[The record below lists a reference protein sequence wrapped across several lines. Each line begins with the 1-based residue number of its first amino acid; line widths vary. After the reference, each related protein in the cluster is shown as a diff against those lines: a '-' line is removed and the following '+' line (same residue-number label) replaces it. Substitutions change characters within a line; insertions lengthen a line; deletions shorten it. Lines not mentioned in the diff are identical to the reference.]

1 MNASEAKSAT
11 RPFEASDAQA
21 TALEIGAA
29 FSALRTRS
37 RVLACTSGAERAE
50 KIRSMLSAVLA
61 NKKRFYQAAYEEL
74 RACDLDVAAQ
84 MVMLKSESDFAAKH
98 VARWMR
104 PRRVRNSA
112 ATLGK
117 KCYIL
122 YEPKGVVL
130 NLSTWNAPVCIGLVP
145 AIASI
150 AAGNAFALKPSELAP
165 HSAALLREVLAT
177 VFSADEF
184 AVFEGAADVAQALL
198 AQPFDHIYYTGG
210 QRVGRLVMRAAAENF
225 AGVTLE
231 MGGKNPVIVD
241 RSAAIE
247 NAAKKIAWGRVANA
261 GQICVAPDYALVHRS
276 VMEPFLSALTES
288 IRAMYN
294 PKGEGFDQSEELLRI
309 VNDQHFTRV
318 RRLLDDALEKGAHI
332 VCGGKMRAEDRFVE
346 PTVVTEV
353 HDDMALM
360 QEEIFAPILPVIPFD
375 EREQAIDRIHARTKP
390 LSLYIYARDRAAI
403 DFFLARTSAG
413 STVVNHNLIQSGTN
427 PRLPFGGVNHSGMG
441 RIGGERGF
449 IELSN
454 ARSVVEQ
461 PLGWLDLTFNL
472 PPYSKTYRKLIE
484 RGLKS

>member
-1 MNASEAKSAT
+1 MSIE
-11 RPFEASDAQA
+11 
-21 TALEIGAA
+21 AA
-29 FSALRTRS
+29 FAALRARS
-37 RVLACTSGAERAE
+37 SELACTSAKQRAD
-50 KIRSMLSAVLA
+50 KIRAMLSVVLA
-61 NKKRFYQAAYEEL
+61 NKQRFYEAAYEEL
-74 RACDLDVAAQ
+74 HACDLDVAAQ
-84 MVMLKSESDFAAKH
+84 LVMLKSESDHAAKH

-104 PRRVRNSA
+104 PRRVRNSV

-145 AIASI
+145 AVAAI

-165 HSAALLREVLAT
+165 HSATLLREVMSR
-177 VFSADEF
+177 VFPADEF
-184 AVFEGAADVAQALL
+184 AVFEGGAEVAQALL
-198 AQPFDHIYYTGG
+198 TQPFDHIYYTGG
-210 QRVGRLVMRAAAENF
+210 QRVGRLVMRAAAEHF
-225 AGVTLE
+225 ASITLE

-241 RSAAIE
+241 ASAAIE

-261 GQICVAPDYALVHRS
+261 GQICVAPDYALVHAS
-276 VMEPFLSALTES
+276 VLDSFLDAMTTA

-294 PKGEGFDQSEELLRI
+294 PRGEGFEYSDELLRI
-309 VNDQHFTRV
+309 VNDQHFARV
-318 RRLLDDALEKGAHI
+318 QRLLEDAISKGARI
-332 VCGGKMRAEDRFVE
+332 VCGGRTRAAERFVE
-346 PTVVTEV
+346 PTVLTDVR
-353 HDDMALM
+353 DDMLIM

-375 EREQAIDRIHARTKP
+375 QRSEAIEIIRARTKP
-390 LSLYIYARDRAAI
+390 LSLYIFARDRAAI

-461 PLGWLDLTFNL
+461 PLGLLDLTFNL

-484 RGLKS
+484 SGLK